1 MVEVFTALSRKGS
14 QEVAEHSLVIV
25 SLACMAVILTL
36 GHTRGVGGGCGFL
49 SFFLEGKA
57 SAPDVSSSCSFI
69 PRVHFESSSV
79 MFSFYDYEI

>member
-36 GHTRGVGGGCGFL
+36 GHTRGVGGGVWF
-49 SFFLEGKA
+49 SEFF
-57 SAPDVSSSCSFI
+57 
-69 PRVHFESSSV
+69 PRG
-79 MFSFYDYEI
+79 